1 MAATPNNRFAP
12 HRWTLLTWLAV
23 LIWAWQ
29 GVVFNVPAFESRSV
43 DPATGAWLDPIRY
56 QSLTELPYPV
66 GWPLAYVRPDDLSAA
81 LTKPWPVGAPP
92 PVPGPSTVHPLALV
106 TNVVLIAGAIA
117 ALVYCLQKSAYRY
130 GMGTMAAVLS
140 AVPLYYIGGRLA
152 GLISAAQWWPATVF
166 FSPVPLAIALR
177 VGLFAGRPIGPT
189 ADRAC
194 PVD

>member
-1 MAATPNNRFAP
+1 MPPHPNNRFAP

-43 DPATGAWLDPIRY
+43 DPTAGAWSDPIRY

-81 LTKPWPVGAPP
+81 LATPLPVGAPP
-92 PVPGPSTVHPLALV
+92 PVPGPSTVHPLALA

-117 ALVYCLQKSAYRY
+117 ALVYCLQKSAYR
-130 GMGTMAAVLS
+130 
-140 AVPLYYIGGRLA
+140 
-152 GLISAAQWWPATVF
+152 
-166 FSPVPLAIALR
+166 
-177 VGLFAGRPIGPT
+177 
-189 ADRAC
+189 
-194 PVD
+194 